1 MDSTWDPWFAT
12 SSGSG
17 AVLWEQDVDTSSWTL
32 HGEYADD
39 EEPRPYG
46 PQSIDHETLGA
57 ATLGAAEL
65 PHGAL
70 MSSKVPP
77 AFDGR
82 GSWFNFEELVYDW
95 EDSCLLDRKL
105 RGPALKNRLFGEAA
119 VYKPMLDRE
128 MLKNE
133 DSGVDYFL
141 NTLRP
146 HFVKGVQSVFL
157 HRLFQFMKMRR
168 GRIELTRWVPK
179 YALMRK
185 RLHDS
190 WMDLSPKIEST
201 RDPMYPGY
209 IADLEARYQREGL
222 EAPSG
227 TQQVLDEINDAL
239 RERHQQSFP
248 FNDNLFSLIFLI
260 NSELSE
266 QQRTLL
272 STHLTMRGIPMQ

>member
-1 MDSTWDPWFAT
+1 MEPYAMHSDPWFPT

-17 AVLWEQDVDTSSWTL
+17 ATAPWENDVSTSSWTF
-32 HGEYADD
+32 HGEDVYD
-39 EEPRPYG
+39 EENRQYG
-46 PQSIDHETLGA
+46 PQSEVDHETLLGTS
-57 ATLGAAEL
+57 TLGAAEL

-105 RGPALKNRLFGEAA
+105 RGPVFKNRLFGEAA
-119 VYKPMLDRE
+119 VYKPMLDRA

-157 HRLFQFMKMRR
+157 HRLFQLMKMRR
-168 GRIELTRWVPK
+168 GRIAEIC
-179 YALMRK
+179 
-185 RLHDS
+185 LHE
-190 WMDLSPKIEST
+190 KT
-201 RDPMYPGY
+201 T
-209 IADLEARYQREGL
+209 A
-222 EAPSG
+222 
-227 TQQVLDEINDAL
+227 
-239 RERHQQSFP
+239 
-248 FNDNLFSLIFLI
+248 
-260 NSELSE
+260 
-266 QQRTLL
+266 
-272 STHLTMRGIPMQ
+272 

>member
-1 MDSTWDPWFAT
+1 MDQPTDPWFPT

-17 AVLWEQDVDTSSWTL
+17 ATTVPWEHDVPTSSWAF
-32 HGEYADD
+32 HGEVDYSD
-39 EEPRPYG
+39 EGFRPYG
-46 PQSIDHETLGA
+46 PQSEIDHETLLGT

-128 MLKNE
+128 LLKNE
-133 DSGVDYFL
+133 ETGVDYFL

-157 HRLFQFMKMRR
+157 HRLFQFMRMRR

-179 YALMRK
+179 
-185 RLHDS
+185 
-190 WMDLSPKIEST
+190 
-201 RDPMYPGY
+201 
-209 IADLEARYQREGL
+209 
-222 EAPSG
+222 
-227 TQQVLDEINDAL
+227 
-239 RERHQQSFP
+239 
-248 FNDNLFSLIFLI
+248 
-260 NSELSE
+260 
-266 QQRTLL
+266 
-272 STHLTMRGIPMQ
+272 